1 MALVVRDSVIYLL
14 CIFDSYS
21 DIRQLA
27 LHRIKHAEMTED
39 TAHAPADFNLDA
51 YIAAGE
57 LNVRCGTDIHLK
69 CRFLK
74 PHGLYLQ
81 ETPLSTDQTITWEDE
96 TTFTLEATVTW
107 SAALM
112 RWLLGWS
119 ADIEVLGPAD
129 LVKAYKMELKRLIER
144 AK

>member
-1 MALVVRDSVIYLL
+1 MLSSLTSL
-14 CIFDSYS
+14 ET
-21 DIRQLA
+21 LA
-27 LHRIKHAEMTED
+27 LAD
-39 TAHAPADFNLDA
+39 TDLIPDHYFRYLPSSLRGLALSSFPTDCAVYLSSLPKLQSLH
-51 YIAAGE
+51 IA
-57 LNVRCGTDIHLK
+57 K
-69 CRFLK
+69 
-74 PHGLYLQ
+74 
-81 ETPLSTDQTITWEDE
+81 DQTITWEDE